1 MFVCLFV
8 CLPVHVWHVLPLQLR
23 RPGDHCQ
30 CRRSKYCVCRL
41 NKVRAVFDKFTCV
54 DVLDVCVG
62 PCDMRKLLHALRA
75 PAPVSKDELDD
86 CLVSLADGDERASLP
101 RIHPNDFELW
111 YRNYFN
117 EYEEDDDR

>member
-1 MFVCLFV
+1 M
-8 CLPVHVWHVLPLQLR
+8 
-23 RPGDHCQ
+23 
-30 CRRSKYCVCRL
+30 CRL